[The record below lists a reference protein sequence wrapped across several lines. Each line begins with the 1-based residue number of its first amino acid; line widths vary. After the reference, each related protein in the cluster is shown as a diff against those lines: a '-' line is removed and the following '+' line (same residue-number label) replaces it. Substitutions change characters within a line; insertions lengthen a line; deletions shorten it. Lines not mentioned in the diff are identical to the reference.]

1 MSKGLSCRLVLAA
14 ALSLAAGGALAQAGM
29 GSVDGAT
36 GSPKAAPSVD
46 TGAAGTNKFPLRE
59 TSDPKVTGSSIV
71 GDPSVNPPGNPSGTI
86 PPNADAAA
94 KAGASGKSP
103 CFSQNEQA
111 AGTTNPSSAPSR
123 C

>member
-14 ALSLAAGGALAQAGM
+14 ALSLVAGGALAQAGM

-71 GDPSVNPPGNPSGTI
+71 GDPSVNPPGTPPGTI
-86 PPNADAAA
+86 RPNAGEAAR
-94 KAGASGKSP
+94 AGASPKNN
-103 CFSQNEQA
+103 CFPETGQA
-111 AGTTNPSSAPSR
+111 AGTPSR